1 MRVANNMPMFKNQD
15 KVIFNLF
22 CFIACNSLQL
32 FAILLLCVM
41 ATEYGRRQTGGLPVT
56 IYIFA
61 TSLTNNLHIKY

>member
-1 MRVANNMPMFKNQD
+1 MPMFKNQD

-41 ATEYGRRQTGGLPVT
+41 ATEYGRRQTGGCL
-56 IYIFA
+56 
-61 TSLTNNLHIKY
+61 